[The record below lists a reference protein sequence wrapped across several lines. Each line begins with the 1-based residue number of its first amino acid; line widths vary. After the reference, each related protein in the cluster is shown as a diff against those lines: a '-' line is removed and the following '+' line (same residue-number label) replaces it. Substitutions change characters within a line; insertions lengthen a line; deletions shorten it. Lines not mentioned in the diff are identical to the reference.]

1 MNITIYNQG
10 SDINK
15 LTKALGTG
23 VLVQG
28 TIKDESSIVN
38 PEIVFSRAITE
49 HFNYLYIPAFDRY
62 YFVTDKTV
70 EHQRTIINCHVDVLM
85 SFNAEIKALNV
96 IAERASNN
104 YNLYQV
110 DNELSLLN
118 YKVISTKSFTNGFNN
133 KEGSSYL
140 LATAGG

>member
-15 LTKALGTG
+15 LTKSLGTG
-23 VLVQG
+23 ILVQG
-28 TIKDESSIVN
+28 TIKDESSIIN
-38 PEIVFSRAITE
+38 PEIIFSRSITE
-49 HFNYLYIPAFDRY
+49 NFNYLYIPAFDRY
-62 YFVTDKTV
+62 YFVNDKTV
-70 EHQRTIINCHVDVLM
+70 EHQRTIVTCHVDVLM
-85 SFNAEIKALNV
+85 SFNAEIKNINV

>member
-1 MNITIYNQG
+1 MNITIYNQT
-10 SDINK
+10 SDVNK
-15 LTKALGTG
+15 LNKTLGAG
-23 VLVQG
+23 VLVTG

-38 PEIVFSRAITE
+38 PEIVFSRAVTE
-49 HFNYLYIPAFDRY
+49 NFNYLYIPVFDRY

-70 EHQRTIINCHVDVLM
+70 EHQRTIVTCHVDVLM

-110 DNELSLLN
+110 DSELPMLN
-118 YKVISTKSFTNGFNN
+118 YKIMGTLKFNNGFSGNA
-133 KEGSSYL
+133 YL
-140 LATAGG
+140 IATAGG